1 MEALVRSHR
10 KPQNSTLN
18 GTYRICFPG
27 ASEDEHCQHY
37 RSCVTKSNDS
47 PLRVDRPTNDPRP
60 IFEQTRQATHPS
72 HHPSHE
78 TTLPAREKC
87 TIGNNVVI

>member
-18 GTYRICFPG
+18 GTYRLCFPG

-37 RSCVTKSNDS
+37 RSCVTEPHDS
-47 PLRVDRPTNDPRP
+47 PLRVDRVT
-60 IFEQTRQATHPS
+60 ATS
-72 HHPSHE
+72 VAV
-78 TTLPAREKC
+78 ARFLATWVKS
-87 TIGNNVVI
+87 TFD